1 MKKIL
6 LLSYLLVVTIVQ
18 GATAQTHPMPSSE
31 TVGLMTE
38 PVARQRL
45 AEHGYNLQSLYFE
58 EDKYRAI
65 ATKDGKPVVVWMDA
79 KTGRIEE
86 KNPP

>member
-1 MKKIL
+1 MRKIL
-6 LLSYLLVVTIVQ
+6 VISYFV
-18 GATAQTHPMPSSE
+18 GAIAQAASAQMQTMSPSE

-45 AEHGYNLQSLYFE
+45 GEHGYNLQSLYLQ
-58 EDKYRAI
+58 DGQYH
-65 ATKDGKPVVVWMDA
+65 ATAVKDGKTIIVWMDA

-86 KNPP
+86 KNLP